1 MEAGKEAGMR
11 GAVPSPGRSALVLYA
26 SETGNAQDVAED
38 IGRLCER
45 LRFPTHVAELD
56 SISLRQLLRP
66 DLVIFAISTT
76 GQGELPANAQ
86 SFWRL
91 LRSVRLPPGCL
102 QSVRFTSFGLGDSS
116 YPKFNWAHRKLYN
129 RMVQLGAQAMFHRGE
144 SDEQHPEGIDG
155 SFIPWSTSLRNRLL
169 EHYPIP
175 EGEEPIPEDVLL
187 EPKWALEV
195 VDDEKKELET
205 NGFHSNGALNRIE
218 NEAAQVSDIP
228 PTDLLEIPQGITAKV
243 VSNNRLTPQDHWQDV
258 RHVTFDLSET
268 KNYGP
273 GDVLTI
279 YPKNFP
285 TDVAQ
290 FLKIMKYESLADTPI
305 RFTPTATLTPN
316 YPPPPIACLQ
326 NKTFTLRT
334 LATNHLDIMSIP
346 RRSFFAHL
354 IHCTEDEMQLDRL
367 KEFTDPQYIDELFD
381 YTTRPRRSILEVLD
395 EFTTLTVPWQK
406 ICSIIPLIRGRQ
418 FSIASGGALKT
429 LIPSNGGKSTTR
441 VELLIAIVKYKTV
454 IKRVRQGVC
463 TRYITSLT
471 PGTRITTTL
480 QRGALLSKNADVN
493 IPIVMV
499 GPGTGVAPLRSLAY
513 ERLAQ
518 RQSLSLPIKPT
529 ESDILIYGARS
540 RSADYFFSDE
550 WDTISSQTGLKVHT
564 AFSRD
569 QRQKVYV
576 QDIIR
581 QQGRDIYH
589 VLAEKRGVFYL
600 SGSSGKM
607 PLAVREALVEVF
619 VNEGKMER
627 DDAEKYLA
635 AMEKDGRYRQETW

>member
-1 MEAGKEAGMR
+1 MNAATP
-11 GAVPSPGRSALVLYA
+11 APGRSALVLYG

-45 LRFPTHVAELD
+45 LRFSTHVAEMD
-56 SISLRQLLRP
+56 SISLRQLLQP
-66 DLVIFAISTT
+66 HLVIFAISTT

-129 RMVQLGAQAMFHRGE
+129 RLAQLGAQAISDRGE

-155 SFIPWSTSLRNRLL
+155 SFIPWSTSLRSSLL
-169 EHYPIP
+169 EQYPLP
-175 EGEEPIPEDVLL
+175 KGEEPIPEDVLL
-187 EPKWALEV
+187 EPKWTLEV
-195 VDDEKKELET
+195 VGDEEKELRT
-205 NGFHSNGALNRIE
+205 KGLQVNGTANGIE
-218 NEAAQVSDIP
+218 NEAAQVSDTP
-228 PTDLLEIPQGITAKV
+228 PTDLLEIPKGITAKV
-243 VSNNRLTPQDHWQDV
+243 VSNDRLTPQEHWQDV
-258 RHVTFDLSET
+258 RHVAFELSEI
-268 KNYGP
+268 KNYSP

-285 TDVAQ
+285 TDVSQ
-290 FLKIMKYESLADTPI
+290 FLKTMKWEAIADTPI
-305 RFTPTATLTPN
+305 RFTPTAALVPN
-316 YPPPPIACLQ
+316 YPPPPVASLQ
-326 NKTFTLRT
+326 NKIFTLRS

-354 IHCTEDEMQLDRL
+354 IHHTEDEMQLDRL

-395 EFTTLTVPWQK
+395 EFTTLTIPWQK
-406 ICSIIPLIRGRQ
+406 ICSIIPFIRGRQ

-429 LIPSNGGKSTTR
+429 HIPSDGGKSSTR

-454 IKRVRQGVC
+454 IKRIRRGVC

-471 PGTRITTTL
+471 PGTLITTTL
-480 QRGALLSKNADVN
+480 QKGALLSKNADVN
-493 IPIVMV
+493 TPIVMV
-499 GPGTGVAPLRSLAY
+499 GPGTGVAPLRSLTY

-518 RQSLSLPIKPT
+518 RQSLSLPAKPT
-529 ESDILIYGARS
+529 ESDILIYGSRS
-540 RSADYFFSDE
+540 RSADFFFSSE
-550 WDTISSQTGLKVHT
+550 WATISSQTGLKIYT

-576 QDIIR
+576 QDIIH

-600 SGSSGKM
+600 CGSSGKM

-619 VNEGKMER
+619 INEGKMER

>member
-1 MEAGKEAGMR
+1 M
-11 GAVPSPGRSALVLYA
+11 
-26 SETGNAQDVAED
+26 
-38 IGRLCER
+38 
-45 LRFPTHVAELD
+45 
-56 SISLRQLLRP
+56 
-66 DLVIFAISTT
+66 IFAISTT

-129 RMVQLGAQAMFHRGE
+129 RLAQLGAQPISDRGE

-155 SFIPWSTSLRNRLL
+155 SFIPWSTSLRRKLL
-169 EHYPIP
+169 EQYPLP

-187 EPKWALEV
+187 EPKWTLEV
-195 VDDEKKELET
+195 VSDEEKELGT
-205 NGFHSNGALNRIE
+205 NGLHSSGKPNGF
-218 NEAAQVSDIP
+218 AQVSDTP
-228 PTDLLEIPQGITAKV
+228 PTELLEIPKGMTAKV
-243 VSNNRLTPQDHWQDV
+243 VSNDRLTPQDHWQDV
-258 RHVTFDLSET
+258 RHVTFDLFEPKT
-268 KNYGP
+268 YGP

-285 TDVAQ
+285 TDVSQ
-290 FLKIMKYESLADTPI
+290 FLKTMKWDTIADTPI
-305 RFTPTATLTPN
+305 KFTPTSSLTSN
-316 YPPPPIACLQ
+316 YPPPPIASLQ

-354 IHCTEDEMQLDRL
+354 LHYTEDEMQLDRL

-395 EFTTLTVPWQK
+395 EFTTLTIPWQK
-406 ICSIIPLIRGRQ
+406 ICSIIPVIRGRQ

-429 LIPSNGGKSTTR
+429 TISPDDGKSVTR
-441 VELLIAIVKYKTV
+441 VELLVAIVKYKTV
-454 IKRVRQGVC
+454 IKRIRQGVC

-471 PGTRITTTL
+471 PGTTITTTL
-480 QRGALLSKNADVN
+480 QKGALLSKNADVN
-493 IPIVMV
+493 TPIVMA
-499 GPGTGVAPLRSLAY
+499 GPGTGVAPLRSLTY

-518 RQSLSLPIKPT
+518 RQSLSLSNKPT
-529 ESDILIYGARS
+529 DSDILIYGSRS
-540 RSADYFFSDE
+540 RSADFFFSSE
-550 WDTISSQTGLKVHT
+550 WDSISSLAGLKVHT

-600 SGSSGKM
+600 CGSSGKM

-627 DDAEKYLA
+627 EDAEGYLA